1 MEPSAAGGF
10 FETREKRMSD
20 STTTRHRNRPLAY
33 ISGPI
38 SKGDR
43 ADHITRAVEA
53 FRWLIEL
60 GYAPLCPQLSIYA
73 EDWHGCEFS
82 HEIWMEVDLAWLVY
96 ADLVVRLEGE
106 SVGADIEV
114 REAHDLELPV
124 VYLERTAKKQ
134 RLEELIAEATAT

>member
-1 MEPSAAGGF
+1 M
-10 FETREKRMSD
+10 TR
-20 STTTRHRNRPLAY
+20 TARPLAY

-60 GYAPLCPQLSIYA
+60 GYAPHCPQLSIYA
-73 EDWHGCEFS
+73 EDWHGARFP
-82 HEIWMEVDLAWLVY
+82 HATWMEIDLAWLIY
-96 ADLVVRLEGE
+96 ADLIVRLEGE

-114 REAHDLELPV
+114 REAGDLGLPV
-124 VYLERTAKKQ
+124 VYLERTASRRQ
-134 RLEELIAEATAT
+134 LADLIVEATST

>member
-1 MEPSAAGGF
+1 M
-10 FETREKRMSD
+10 TR
-20 STTTRHRNRPLAY
+20 TARPLVY

-73 EDWHGCEFS
+73 EDWHACEFS
-82 HEIWMEVDLAWLVY
+82 HETWMEVDLAWLAHAEIVI
-96 ADLVVRLEGE
+96 RLEGE

-114 REAHDLELPV
+114 EAALARGARV
-124 VYLERTAKKQ
+124 VYLARDAGRA
-134 RLEELIAEATAT
+134 RLADMLTETTR

>member
-1 MEPSAAGGF
+1 
-10 FETREKRMSD
+10 MSD

-82 HEIWMEVDLAWLVY
+82 HEIWMEIDLAWL
-96 ADLVVRLEGE
+96 AHAEVVIRLEGE

-114 REAHDLELPV
+114 EAALARGARV
-124 VYLERTAKKQ
+124 VYLARDAGRA
-134 RLEELIAEATAT
+134 RLADMLTETTR